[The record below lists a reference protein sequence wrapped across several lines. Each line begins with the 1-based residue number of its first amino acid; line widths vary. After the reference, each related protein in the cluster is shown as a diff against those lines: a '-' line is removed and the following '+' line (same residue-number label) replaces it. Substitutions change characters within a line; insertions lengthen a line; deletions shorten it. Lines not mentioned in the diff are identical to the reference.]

1 MKFHILRI
9 RSQICLKEAA
19 ALNLASLIKTLVY
32 MLSTVQLVIKSNTQI
47 LGTTGILD
55 DNIIN
60 EIHMNNIQ

>member
-1 MKFHILRI
+1 MKFHILRK

-19 ALNLASLIKTLVY
+19 ALNLASLMKSVIY

-47 LGTTGILD
+47 LGTTSILN

-60 EIHMNNIQ
+60 EIHINNIQ